1 MPSLR
6 VPFLQFMLILFANH
20 AVSLHGINLS
30 VIIVRG
36 NRIMIFEVVL
46 VCNQAVVVIIFILN
60 FIYLE
65 VKFKINRLGDIDAMT
80 YD

>member
-6 VPFLQFMLILFANH
+6 VPFLPFMLILFANH

-36 NRIMIFEVVL
+36 NRIMIFEVVIGL
-46 VCNQAVVVIIFILN
+46 QPSCSRNY
-60 FIYLE
+60 IYSYFYLFGGE
-65 VKFKINRLGDIDAMT
+65 I
-80 YD
+80 